1 MLRIYLFLGLLCLAM
16 RSAQSQPQTN
26 AADAAMQRDFQAAMA
41 AEDSG
46 DLDRAQSLFSSLHVR
61 HPGIFEIDESLGLLY
76 AGRENYSQALPLLE
90 AAVRERP
97 ASGAAHANL
106 GAALYK
112 LHRNRDALIEFEQAV
127 KIDPRSVTA
136 QQSLG
141 QVLLDEH
148 KPDRAV
154 EAFSAALRLKPGDD
168 DLTFSYAA
176 ALVACTRFDEA
187 AQALSSAATSG
198 QSALA
203 QSLLGEIDEKKG
215 NFQSALQ
222 HFNRAVELEPTE
234 ENAWSLGV
242 ELLRHWTFDAAI
254 REFEAATVKFP
265 DSARMKFGLG
275 AAYFGDSKFTAAVP
289 VFADLL
295 DADKNN
301 ALYAELLG
309 MACTSV
315 SGSTE
320 SPRCSGLLAY
330 ADTHPRDA
338 KAAAYAASMLLND
351 TATEEQLSTARKLL
365 ERALAADPK
374 LPDAQYQMGVLMQ
387 NRGDWAGSI
396 ANLERAIALKPDFA
410 QAHYHLALAYWRTG
424 RKQEGQAEMELQ
436 KKYSKQE
443 AQDLDRRL
451 RQITTFVVDVR
462 N

>member
-1 MLRIYLFLGLLCLAM
+1 MLRILPVLCMTILPIC
-16 RSAQSQPQTN
+16 AQTPSSTTL
-26 AADAAMQRDFQAAMA
+26 QRDFQSAMA

-46 DLDRAQSLFSSLHVR
+46 DLDRAQMLLSSLHER

-76 AGRENYSQALPLLE
+76 AGRENYSQALAVLE

-97 ASGAAHANL
+97 TSEEAHANL
-106 GAALYK
+106 GATLYK
-112 LHRNRDALIEFEQAV
+112 LHRNHDALIEFERAV
-127 KIDPRSVTA
+127 KIDPRKVTA

-168 DLTFSYAA
+168 DLNFSYAA
-176 ALVACTRFDEA
+176 ALVASARFDEA
-187 AQALSSAATSG
+187 AQTLSSTSASE

-203 QSLLGEIDEKKG
+203 QSLLGEIEENKG

-222 HFNRAVELEPTE
+222 HFDRAVELEPTE

-254 REFEAATVKFP
+254 REFEAAAIKFP
-265 DSARMKFGLG
+265 NSTRMRFGLG

-295 DADKNN
+295 DADKGN

-315 SGSTE
+315 SGSTV
-320 SPRCSGLLAY
+320 SPRCSGLLTY
-330 ADTHPRDA
+330 AESHPHDA
-338 KAAAYAASMLLND
+338 KAATYSASMLL
-351 TATEEQLSTARKLL
+351 TENGSSDKTDVALKLL
-365 ERALAADPK
+365 SGAISADPK
-374 LPDAQYQMGVLMQ
+374 LPDAQYQMGVLKQ
-387 NRGDWAGSI
+387 NQGDWVGSI
-396 ANLERAIALKPDFA
+396 SNLEAAIALKPDLA
-410 QAHYHLALAYWRTG
+410 QAHYRLALAYWRTG

-443 AQDLDRRL
+443 REDLDKRL
-451 RQITTFVVDVR
+451 RQITTFIVDVR
-462 N
+462 H